1 MINMEMVGQSPE
13 IIKAYILT
21 SLEKLQNDF
30 ANLHPDQ
37 EKIFIGKFRHFCRD
51 VEDLEPIVEDYNDS
65 LRIERITKKKDMIQ
79 KHIDNGLKFN
89 KIVLDGIEFVFKD
102 GKLGEGKPNYDDMPW
117 NVKAPRS

>member
-1 MINMEMVGQSPE
+1 MDITLMLGEPPKK
-13 IIKAYILT
+13 IKAYILT

-37 EKIFIGKFRHFCRD
+37 GKMFIGNFRHFCRD
-51 VEDLEPIVEDYNDS
+51 VEDLELIVDDYVES
-65 LRIERITKKKDMIQ
+65 LEIERITMNKDMIQ

-102 GKLGEGKPNYDDMPW
+102 GKVIEGQPTDEIPF
-117 NVKAPRS
+117 